1 MKFLWSWILAGAL
14 LASLT
19 WNWTLYHR
27 ARAAAAAATTA
38 RDATCCG
45 VDPAGFGLDAEQ
57 QKTLGALCASSC
69 GESDR
74 LERQA
79 DELQRALI
87 ASLSRETV
95 DPAATEKLVGEVS
108 ELRRRSLAACVQ
120 GILGV
125 RALLAPAQM
134 HELIQTCDP
143 GPAGSRR

>member
-1 MKFLWSWILAGAL
+1 MKFLWSWILGGAL
-14 LASLT
+14 IASLT
-19 WNWTLYHR
+19 WNWTLYQR
-27 ARAAAAAATTA
+27 AQAALPAATA
-38 RDATCCG
+38 EMDAACCS
-45 VDPAGFGLDAEQ
+45 VDPAGVGLDENQ
-57 QKTLGALCASSC
+57 QKTLGALCATSC

-134 HELIQTCDP
+134 KELIQTCDP
-143 GPAGSRR
+143 GGAGSGR